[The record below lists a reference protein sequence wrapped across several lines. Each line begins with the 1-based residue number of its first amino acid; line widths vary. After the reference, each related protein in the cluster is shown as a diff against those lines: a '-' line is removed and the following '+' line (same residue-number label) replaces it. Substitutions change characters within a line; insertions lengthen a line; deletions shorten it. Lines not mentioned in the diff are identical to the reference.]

1 MGRGLRKRTL
11 GRIQT
16 GVNGVNGN
24 TGNRHGKNLSAF
36 TRAAF
41 HGVNGMREAKN
52 TIETDKHTKN
62 EEKIPRGACS
72 TLCLTFEV
80 LVRKSSIMLDVCCL
94 M

>member
-1 MGRGLRKRTL
+1 M
-11 GRIQT
+11 
-16 GVNGVNGN
+16 NGVNEN

-52 TIETDKHTKN
+52 TMQTDKHTKN
-62 EEKIPRGACS
+62 EEKISRGACS
-72 TLCLTFEV
+72 ILCLTLEV
-80 LVRKSSIMLDVCCL
+80 LVRKSSIMFDVCCL

>member
-1 MGRGLRKRTL
+1 M
-11 GRIQT
+11 
-16 GVNGVNGN
+16 NGVNGN

-52 TIETDKHTKN
+52 TMHTKK

-72 TLCLTFEV
+72 TLCLTLEV
-80 LVRKSSIMLDVCCL
+80 LVRKSSIMFDVCCL